1 GAVGVTATISP
12 ARTADAAVEFSP
24 EAAASAAMPI
34 GRRTVIARRILLA
47 AIAAAGFGTAEV
59 GPGHA
64 QSYPSKPIKLVL
76 PYTPG
81 SPNDVLA
88 RLVAPGLSSR

>member
-1 GAVGVTATISP
+1 
-12 ARTADAAVEFSP
+12 
-24 EAAASAAMPI
+24 M
-34 GRRTVIARRILLA
+34 IARRILLA
-47 AIAAAGFGTAEV
+47 AIAAAGFGATEV
-59 GPGHA
+59 NPGHA

-88 RLVAPGLSSR
+88 RLVGPSLSSRLSQPLVVDNRPGGAGELHL